1 MQVIENVARMATDP
15 PVDPLINNAGYFY
28 AGEPESVL
36 KGTLNFAEQAKQA
49 RLLVHTL
56 TCLPTNNVCSFTSFC
71 TIACS
76 PTHLLS
82 LIAYKLNFTVL
93 VQQPTNSHRVS
104 NPWRAVLTHLL
115 THKLSV
121 AEPNTAVVFP
131 PICNGYRTHQHQ
143 STRIQL
149 C

>member
-56 TCLPTNNVCSFTSFC
+56 TCLPTNYVCSFTSFC
-71 TIACS
+71 TVICS
-76 PTHLLS
+76 PTHLLI
-82 LIAYKLNFTVL
+82 LITNNLNVTVL
-93 VQQPTNSHRVS
+93 AEQPHTHQREPLSCCTHSLTCSPTN
-104 NPWRAVLTHLL
+104 
-115 THKLSV
+115 
-121 AEPNTAVVFP
+121 
-131 PICNGYRTHQHQ
+131 
-143 STRIQL
+143 
-149 C
+149 